1 VKFPFFEKELN
12 HMQELDRNQG
22 ILFVLKAGESHD
34 MQTTHLRVNAM
45 DYMPK
50 LLDFL
55 VERRLM
61 LSYAGTRII

>member
-1 VKFPFFEKELN
+1 
-12 HMQELDRNQG
+12 MQELDRNQS

-34 MQTTHLRVNAM
+34 MQTTYLRVNAM